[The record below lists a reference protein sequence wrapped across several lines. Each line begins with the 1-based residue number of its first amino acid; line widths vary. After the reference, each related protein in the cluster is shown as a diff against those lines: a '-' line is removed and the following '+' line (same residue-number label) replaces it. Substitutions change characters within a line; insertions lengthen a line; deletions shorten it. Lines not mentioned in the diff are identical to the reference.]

1 MLIFGMVKYL
11 TDNFLEAIKM
21 AKCRTTRKW
30 INENFLCI
38 SAGYCDLQYLLY
50 YQNED
55 YYTCGVYGWN
65 FDCYTFGDYAITTGY
80 RNMIDNI
87 PKDYSSLIHEYNNK
101 AREIVEN
108 WEYKGDKRQDI
119 NKLLK
124 EFLSKVFEKPEDR
137 FYIY

>member
-1 MLIFGMVKYL
+1 
-11 TDNFLEAIKM
+11 M
-21 AKCRTTRKW
+21 AKLRTTRKW
-30 INENFLCI
+30 IKDNFTCI
-38 SAGYCDLQYLLY
+38 SVGYCDLQYLLY

-80 RNMIDNI
+80 RGMIDNI

-108 WEYKGDKRQDI
+108 WDYKGDKRQDV